1 MQCSTQRGLRIGQVE
16 GGLLSRPGVTG
27 DVGKWASQ
35 PDLSGEDRAGLEEGR
50 IGMPC
55 TAA

>member
-1 MQCSTQRGLRIGQVE
+1 MQCSTQRGVRIGQVE
-16 GGLLSRPGVTG
+16 GGLLPRPGVTG
-27 DVGKWASQ
+27 DVGKWANQ
-35 PDLSGEDRAGLEEGR
+35 PDLSGADRAGLEEGR